1 MDEIQLES
9 GKSRAS
15 KSVQQKF
22 ALQLILERQKDVT
35 PNLNRVAH
43 PFGSAIDLHR
53 IANTIPLTFNIS
65 AIVVDFTLAPPLGY
79 PPPST

>member
-1 MDEIQLES
+1 MDEIRLES

-22 ALQLILERQKDVT
+22 YLQPILECQKDVT
-35 PNLNRVAH
+35 PNLNRVAY
-43 PFGSAIDLHR
+43 PFGSAINAHR
-53 IANTIPLTFNIS
+53 VVDTIPLTFNIS